1 MAQPEI
7 DGCGAHSPA
16 AHMTAFAIARMDL
29 SGPLTWPLTFY
40 VRTVSAGQCWRVT
53 KGPTRSRP
61 LRHLPPISI
70 KERCRSRLVHRSAS
84 SRSRGRRST
93 SGSSCRPREDTLWRQ
108 QQAEAP
114 RLARRARRQPA
125 AAQQPH
131 AAAAFAA
138 GRSRARAALEGAAA
152 GAKPCAADYHP
163 ALTGSALLSGLMCEL
178 SRLGRPRA
186 SHVRTRAL
194 RTLTPRGP
202 PARGVAVC
210 ASCAPCTHL
219 NEL

>member
-1 MAQPEI
+1 MGAAAARVRI
-7 DGCGAHSPA
+7 RCG
-16 AHMTAFAIARMDL
+16 
-29 SGPLTWPLTFY
+29 
-40 VRTVSAGQCWRVT
+40 
-53 KGPTRSRP
+53 
-61 LRHLPPISI
+61 
-70 KERCRSRLVHRSAS
+70 AS
-84 SRSRGRRST
+84 SRPRHRG
-93 SGSSCRPREDTLWRQ
+93 LV
-108 QQAEAP
+108 
-114 RLARRARRQPA
+114 ARRARRQPA
-125 AAQQPH
+125 APAAQQPH

-210 ASCAPCTHL
+210 ASCAPCTI
-219 NEL
+219 